1 MANMEDFWELVEVA
15 GGGTSDNLTRVLDS
29 IVKSDRAKI
38 DTYFTNV
45 IDQLAFNSE
54 DWKRLRAFFIDIY
67 SAHRAIATQA
77 SKISD
82 PSNLSNDELDELFR
96 SFGYPHSTILRDFD
110 NNPLVTKLALFLNL
124 VDLYKIKGTPRS
136 ILESLQFY
144 GITKLDIYEFWLQ
157 KETPS
162 SLFFKGDVITGT
174 SINPGSLDLSYDLL
188 TAGDPHWLLT
198 ESQIL
203 ALDQI
208 NDINLPSKTPYFA
221 VVPIIEFGSETP
233 TFIRIVQDQYEDY
246 KNTGNLP
253 PQNAEVTILGEVT
266 SFLELYLACVYEFQ
280 NLWDVGYKGDRYLC
294 YDGDSSSPIIIT
306 QEYESIIAPP
316 ITRTNTPVKL
326 LEYYDKF
333 TRETPRH
340 FLQNKN
346 DAETILNQMNP
357 ALKASLDNLT
367 DSTEDI
373 LRSLLKDLGIW
384 VRNNIGFG
392 FVNAGYITFGLI
404 NLFDDLKGVI
414 NFFKPYRARLILL
427 ESLVFNTRL
436 FDSIRIDDEF
446 SMGDVNLEFYDFLTG
461 NSTPC
466 CSGEFP
472 VDGTSDICYQT
483 GETLTACTRQYGDS
497 TGVVNY
503 TGLWELGKSYT
514 VNDAVLG
521 TDGVS
526 DYRCTQAHVSISQYK
541 PESGISWASYWVN
554 YSQVT
559 CIDTTGNT
567 FYNRDTYDCGSYH
580 DIGAVTDIAHDTH
593 HDDGTVLASDVHISF
608 EQHVHDRLRCYS
620 CTDSTG
626 CVDCDIFGYDCLRPP
641 IDTEGYIYSDV
652 IADSDTGV
660 VSAEIRPG
668 VFTTEFIDDATAT
681 HVYDSTNFTY
691 YQTGGF
697 ADFDTGG
704 VFDCTHG
711 FDMVQITIEE
721 NLAYLLKED
730 EGYLLLETGGKI
742 QLEENTT

>member
-1 MANMEDFWELVEVA
+1 MEDFWELVEVA

-392 FVNAGYITFGLI
+392 FVNAC
-404 NLFDDLKGVI
+404 
-414 NFFKPYRARLILL
+414 LL
-427 ESLVFNTRL
+427 
-436 FDSIRIDDEF
+436 
-446 SMGDVNLEFYDFLTG
+446 Y
-461 NSTPC
+461 
-466 CSGEFP
+466 
-472 VDGTSDICYQT
+472 TSPSP
-483 GETLTACTRQYGDS
+483 R
-497 TGVVNY
+497 
-503 TGLWELGKSYT
+503 
-514 VNDAVLG
+514 
-521 TDGVS
+521 
-526 DYRCTQAHVSISQYK
+526 
-541 PESGISWASYWVN
+541 
-554 YSQVT
+554 
-559 CIDTTGNT
+559 
-567 FYNRDTYDCGSYH
+567 
-580 DIGAVTDIAHDTH
+580 
-593 HDDGTVLASDVHISF
+593 
-608 EQHVHDRLRCYS
+608 
-620 CTDSTG
+620 
-626 CVDCDIFGYDCLRPP
+626 
-641 IDTEGYIYSDV
+641 
-652 IADSDTGV
+652 
-660 VSAEIRPG
+660 
-668 VFTTEFIDDATAT
+668 DATLSRMPSSA
-681 HVYDSTNFTY
+681 
-691 YQTGGF
+691 
-697 ADFDTGG
+697 
-704 VFDCTHG
+704 
-711 FDMVQITIEE
+711 
-721 NLAYLLKED
+721 
-730 EGYLLLETGGKI
+730 
-742 QLEENTT
+742 